1 LITVRVVVIVKNI
14 ALLSIILFALT
25 FVAQAQIRQAQ
36 GRTVDE
42 RTQEKTEQVDRTE
55 RELRQ
60 LEESKNGTP
69 AEVKPAVMNVDV
81 QMALTKLEYKNFAE
95 AKPNTVKEITDGDN
109 LWLYVKFN
117 GKLDRY
123 VYRLN
128 EENALERYVLFVE
141 YGPEGDTMAKGHQI
155 IEFRKDEL
163 NLTELK
169 MSLSPGKAG
178 NNKSLAIFI
187 RNIATSKPGR
197 WSNELRITNNPGFP
211 RGFNDYLA
219 KAAFACDFTRGF
231 TKYPKMTKPFES
243 MVLRD
248 TLDETKL
255 PIEGRFDDAA
265 VRSAISDRL
274 AAEKITATRVYF
286 SGDNWLEYST
296 LPMTQRQY
304 RTVTGVVQYQTGA
317 KCLYGIAEILQT
329 YDQSNNRYG
338 NTIIAF
344 TKDLPT
350 PCAAQK

>member
-1 LITVRVVVIVKNI
+1 MKKLAI
-14 ALLSIILFALT
+14 LSIILFALT
-25 FVAQAQIRQAQ
+25 SVSQAQIRQAQ

-42 RTQEKTEQVDRTE
+42 RAQEKAEQVERTE

-60 LEESKNGTP
+60 LEASQNGTA
-69 AEVKPAVMNVDV
+69 AEVRPAVMNVDV

-95 AKPNTVKEITDGDN
+95 AKPNLTKEITDGDN

-123 VYRLN
+123 VYRLA
-128 EENALERYVLFVE
+128 EENAPERYVLFVE

-155 IEFRKDEL
+155 LEFRKDEL

-187 RNIATSKPGR
+187 RNIAASKPGR

-255 PIEGRFDDAA
+255 PIEGKFDDAA
-265 VRSAISDRL
+265 LRTAISDRL

-286 SGDNWLEYST
+286 SGDHWLEYST
-296 LPMTQRQY
+296 LPTTQRQY

-329 YDQSNNRYG
+329 YDMSNNQYG

-350 PCAAQK
+350 PCAAPK